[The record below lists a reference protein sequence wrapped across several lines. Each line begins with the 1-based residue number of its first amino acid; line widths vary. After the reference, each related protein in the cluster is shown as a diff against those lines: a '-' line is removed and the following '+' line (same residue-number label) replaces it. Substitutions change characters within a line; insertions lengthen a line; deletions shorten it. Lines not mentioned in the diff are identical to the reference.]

1 MPGRGDAAPVGQQ
14 VAAAEAVEHAE
25 QGGALSAAL
34 LHELAPALSEQLTLL
49 LEAGD
54 HPPHD
59 LLLPH
64 GHLPHDLLLAYGH
77 VAEEGA

>member
-1 MPGRGDAAPVGQQ
+1 MRNR
-14 VAAAEAVEHAE
+14 
-25 QGGALSAAL
+25 GGALSAAL
-34 LHELAPALSEQLTLL
+34 LHELAPVLSEQLTLL

-54 HPPHD
+54 HLPHD